1 MTVAAT
7 FARQAGYRWVACAST
22 GNTSASMAAY
32 AARGGMRSLVLVPE
46 GKISWSKLS
55 QALDYGALTCQLRTD
70 FDGCLRLLQELV
82 RRAPVYQLNSIN
94 PFRLEGQKT
103 LAIELLEQLDW
114 HPPDH
119 IIVPGGNLG
128 NSSAI
133 GKALLEMLDLG
144 LIPRLPKL
152 SVIQA
157 EGANALVR
165 TLREAGGK
173 KLVSV
178 QPETR
183 ATAIRIGNPAS
194 WEKAVKVIQAT
205 GGACEQVSEVE
216 IAQAKAE
223 IGAEGIGC
231 EPASAVTLAGLKK
244 LLKQGFVKPEE
255 TVVLVLTG
263 NLLKDPDF
271 TMEFH
276 RGELFPDAANRPRQR
291 SIELTTPSSGR
302 ARCHIWMRLS
312 KLWSGPRNLILRT
325 PMSKKKKKSPAMP
338 LHLALPATSANLGP
352 AFDAAA
358 LAMDLY
364 ITIDARPATD
374 FSIRATGRDLKI
386 CGTLENHLILTTY
399 REILQAQ
406 SKEIIPLS
414 LRIETTFRSAKAVGL
429 PLRRALLASHW
440 QIISDVCAGPMRKLS
455 ARPPAANT
463 IPITPPLA
471 GWAVSPW
478 RACLEKQRR
487 KWSASSRKG
496 NGRCC
501 LRFPSRCFPLKKPA
515 AFFRR
520 SIPAPM
526 R

>member
-1 MTVAAT
+1 LKSLWRERRTLNEALDLSGVWRFREFLPAPQSEQQVVTLREGNTPLYDLPQSSRSTGVARLFGKHQGLNPTGSFKDAGMTVAAT

-70 FDGCLRLLQELV
+70 FDGCLGLLQQLV

-103 LAIELLEQLDW
+103 LAFELLEQLDW
-114 HPPDH
+114 QPPDH

-133 GKALLEMLDLG
+133 GKALLEMLEAG
-144 LIPRLPKL
+144 LLSRLPKL

-165 TLREAGGK
+165 TLREAGGTR
-173 KLVSV
+173 LVSV
-178 QPETR
+178 QAETR

-194 WEKAVKVIQAT
+194 WEKAVKVLQAT
-205 GGACEQVSEVE
+205 GGACEQVSELE

-244 LLKQGFVKPEE
+244 LLRQGFVKPEE

-263 NLLKDPDF
+263 NLLKDPDY

-276 RGELFPDAANRPRQR
+276 RGDLFQNTVHEKEEARLNRFRHPPVVLDAT
-291 SIELTTPSSGR
+291 L
-302 ARCHIWMRLS
+302 
-312 KLWSGPRNLILRT
+312 
-325 PMSKKKKKSPAMP
+325 
-338 LHLALPATSANLGP
+338 
-352 AFDAAA
+352 DAV
-358 LAMDLY
+358 
-364 ITIDARPATD
+364 I
-374 FSIRATGRDLKI
+374 K
-386 CGTLENHLILTTY
+386 TLE
-399 REILQAQ
+399 QA
-406 SKEIIPLS
+406 
-414 LRIETTFRSAKAVGL
+414 
-429 PLRRALLASHW
+429 
-440 QIISDVCAGPMRKLS
+440 
-455 ARPPAANT
+455 
-463 IPITPPLA
+463 
-471 GWAVSPW
+471 
-478 RACLEKQRR
+478 EKPDPDH
-487 KWSASSRKG
+487 SNA
-496 NGRCC
+496 
-501 LRFPSRCFPLKKPA
+501 
-515 AFFRR
+515 
-520 SIPAPM
+520 
-526 R
+526 